1 MNKMPL
7 LDEIGE
13 RLDWPRS
20 SLRTS
25 VTVGLGEA
33 SVQCHLYQAP
43 ALLAALESGHATWAA
58 ELRAPK
64 SLYLHL
70 TRSPNPDF
78 KVRWN
83 EADVTRELYITAGI
97 MAMNDFK
104 MSTADLLRD
113 TWEEPEVSI
122 PAGSWLALGKR
133 RARDSVS
140 ASLLTF
146 RLDPQLSNGRMR
158 VAASMS
164 DDSLRFTAWLAADL
178 FKHRVTSRDVQI
190 AALIAACAQ
199 LPDHAGE
206 SEEAAPAV
214 VLAVKRLLEDAGVPT
229 WEEEDG
235 WNPAWAATTLEPFQA
250 IEAGDDSE

>member
-1 MNKMPL
+1 MSWVPL

-13 RLDWPRS
+13 RFDWPKA

-25 VTVGLGEA
+25 VTVGPGEA
-33 SVQCHLYQAP
+33 SVQCLLHQAP
-43 ALLAALESGHATWAA
+43 ALQAALVSGQVTYAA

-64 SLYLHL
+64 SLYSRLIQSA
-70 TRSPNPDF
+70 TPDF

-83 EADVTRELYITAGI
+83 EAEVTRELYITAGVV
-97 MAMNDFK
+97 AVDDFQL
-104 MSTADLLRD
+104 SAADLHRG
-113 TWEEPEVSI
+113 TWEESEVPI

-146 RLDPQLSNGRMR
+146 RLDSRLGAGRMR
-158 VAASMS
+158 VADSMS
-164 DDSLRFTAWLAADL
+164 DGSLRFTAWLAADL
-178 FKHRVTSRDVQI
+178 FERRVTSRDVQI
-190 AALIAACAQ
+190 AALVAACAQ

-214 VLAVKRLLEDAGVPT
+214 VLAVKRLLEDASVPT
-229 WEEEDG
+229 WEEDG
-235 WNPAWAATTLEPFQA
+235 WNPALAATALEPFRTA
-250 IEAGDDSE
+250 ETEDDDE

>member
-1 MNKMPL
+1 MSWVPL

-13 RLDWPRS
+13 RFDWPKAA
-20 SLRTS
+20 LRTS
-25 VTVGLGEA
+25 VAVGPGEA
-33 SVQCHLYQAP
+33 SVQCRLHQAP
-43 ALLAALESGHATWAA
+43 ALQAALGTGQATWVA

-64 SLYLHL
+64 SLYSRLIQSS
-70 TRSPNPDF
+70 TPDF

-83 EADVTRELYITAGI
+83 EAEVTRELYITAGI
-97 MAMNDFK
+97 VAVDDFQL
-104 MSTADLLRD
+104 SAADLHQD
-113 TWEEPEVSI
+113 TWEESEVPI

-146 RLDPQLSNGRMR
+146 RLDSSLGDGRMR
-158 VAASMS
+158 VAESTI
-164 DDSLRFTAWLAADL
+164 DGLRFTAWLAADL
-178 FKHRVTSRDVQI
+178 FERRVTSRDVQI

-199 LPDHAGE
+199 LPDRAGE

-229 WEEEDG
+229 WEEIG
-235 WNPAWAATTLEPFQA
+235 WNPALAATALEPFRTA
-250 IEAGDDSE
+250 ETEDEDE